1 MVMLTSAN
9 SLPSCSIQA
18 LQLWLFSLT
27 AGVQCMP
34 ELAVSAPDVSHTIVF
49 ILEDSGLGSLFPYL
63 MKKMG

>member
-1 MVMLTSAN
+1 
-9 SLPSCSIQA
+9 
-18 LQLWLFSLT
+18 
-27 AGVQCMP
+27 MP